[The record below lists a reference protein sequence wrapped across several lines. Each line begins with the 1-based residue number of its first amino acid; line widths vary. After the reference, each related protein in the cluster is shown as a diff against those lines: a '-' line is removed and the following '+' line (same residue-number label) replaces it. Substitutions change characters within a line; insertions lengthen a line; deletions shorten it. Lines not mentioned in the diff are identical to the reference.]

1 MALQSSPYLQ
11 SCVREV
17 GSFEELH
24 DAEFASA
31 VNAFYWQR
39 VLKGDFSEVAARL
52 EVETGITPLS
62 AELLRGLTLSAAG
75 RQAVE
80 EMLHDVECL
89 EAHGLQP
96 SLECVYGYECQD
108 SGHLRTDVCS
118 WHVDSATGEVDTW
131 LCTYYGEPTEG
142 LVNTQAVRHVDVPE
156 TRARLLRAY
165 GGKDGRDFQDWLAE
179 HCFDLHYTPSLGAEP
194 YSFGV
199 GNLWRVATKHDGC
212 AVLPCIH
219 RAPIPVPGGKRLLL
233 IC

>member
-1 MALQSSPYLQ
+1 MALQTTFHLPP
-11 SCVREV
+11 CVREV

-24 DAEFASA
+24 DAEFVSA
-31 VNAFYWQR
+31 VNALCWPR
-39 VLKGDFSEVAARL
+39 VLKGDFSEVAAKL
-52 EVETGITPLS
+52 EVESGITPLT

-75 RQAVE
+75 HQAVE
-80 EMLHDVECL
+80 VMLHDVERL

-96 SLECVYGYECQD
+96 ALECVYGYEHKD

-118 WHVDSATGEVDTW
+118 WHVDSATGEADTW

-142 LVNTQAVRHVDVPE
+142 LANTQAVRHVDVSE
-156 TRARLLRAY
+156 TRERLLRAY
-165 GGKDGRDFQDWLAE
+165 GGNDDLDFQDWLAE
-179 HCFDLHYTPSLGAEP
+179 RCFDLHYTPSPGAEP

-212 AVLPCIH
+212 TVLPCIH
-219 RAPIPVPGGKRLLL
+219 RAPEPVPSGKRLLL